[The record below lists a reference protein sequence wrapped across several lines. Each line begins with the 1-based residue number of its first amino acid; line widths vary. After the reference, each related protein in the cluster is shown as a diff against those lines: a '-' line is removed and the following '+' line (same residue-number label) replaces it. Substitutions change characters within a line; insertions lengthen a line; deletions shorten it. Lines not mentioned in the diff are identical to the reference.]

1 MLVHFI
7 CMVGTV
13 EIRKSLQSRFCSKIR
28 NFLLRTHYSNFS
40 YYRILMSYVVSAR
53 KYRPR
58 RFEDV
63 VGQEHITST
72 LKNALLSDKLAHA
85 FLFCGPRGVG
95 KTTCARLLA
104 KVINMPD
111 HKAALE
117 DGSYAETD
125 IDVSM
130 NIIEL
135 DAASNNSVDNI
146 RALTEQ
152 VRFQPQSGK
161 YKVFIIDEVHML
173 SQAAFNAFLKTLE
186 EPPPYAIFILATTE
200 KHKILPTILSRC
212 QLYDFRRIQ
221 ISDIV
226 QQLEQISLL
235 EGIQAEHDA
244 LYTIAEKAD
253 GAMRDALSIYDRIA
267 SASGGTLTYD
277 NVVDNLNLLD
287 HDSFFQAIDLILSE
301 EGNELL
307 LLLNN
312 VLKNGFE
319 GDTFMNGLCKHVRN
333 LMYCKQ
339 EPTQEILQVSPKLK
353 ERYLQQSDAIS
364 YSTIL
369 NVLSLAN
376 QADVDYPKAKD
387 KRLHIE
393 IALLKI
399 CYASRQN
406 TPISTQN
413 TAPTEKKNKKIITP
427 NSADSTPP
435 QPEPKSD
442 QPIVSQDPPAQDPPP
457 EKVEITSQKSS
468 NETTPKPPSS
478 AAPKALKISSIDDYI
493 SRASESINAKSN
505 TKKDV
510 TQAEAEA
517 VWTDYASS
525 LESPTLQTI
534 LKNVLIKTDI
544 NGIKVLVPS
553 SVAKEEI
560 QQEVQ
565 LYGIVRAYFNRQDLR
580 IEVEVDRSLFP
591 DSEIKTQR
599 KLTSAKDKYDHLIN
613 LNPVLDKLID
623 TLNLKPDQD

>member
-1 MLVHFI
+1 
-7 CMVGTV
+7 
-13 EIRKSLQSRFCSKIR
+13 
-28 NFLLRTHYSNFS
+28 
-40 YYRILMSYVVSAR
+40 MSYVVSAR

-72 LKNALLSDKLAHA
+72 LKNALMSDKLAHA

-117 DGSYAETD
+117 DGSYADTD

-226 QQLEQISLL
+226 QQLEQISEL

-267 SASGGTLTYD
+267 SASGGALTYD

-287 HDSFFQAIDLILSE
+287 YDSFFQATDLILSE
-301 EGNELL
+301 DGNGLL

-312 VLKNGFE
+312 ILKNGFE

-339 EPTQEILQVSPKLK
+339 EPTQQILQVSPKLK

-406 TPISTQN
+406 VPSSNQK

-427 NSADSTPP
+427 KSDDSTPP
-435 QPEPKSD
+435 PTESKNTIATEPT
-442 QPIVSQDPPAQDPPP
+442 VELAQAPVV
-457 EKVEITSQKSS
+457 EKVEITSKKIS
-468 NETTPKPPSS
+468 NEEEHRNNPPTTS
-478 AAPKALKISSIDDYI
+478 KALKISSIDDHI
-493 SRASESINAKSN
+493 SRANETISAKSVA
-505 TKKDV
+505 KKDV
-510 TQAEAEA
+510 TQAEAES
-517 VWTDYASS
+517 VWYDYASS
-525 LESPTLQTI
+525 LESPTLNTI
-534 LKNVLIKTDI
+534 LKNVLIKTDK

-565 LYGIVRAYFNRQDLR
+565 LYGIVRAYFNRNDLK
-580 IEVEVDRSLFP
+580 IEVIVDRSSFP

-599 KLTSAKDKYDHLIN
+599 KLVTAKEKYDHLIN
-613 LNPVLDKLID
+613 LNPDLDKLID
-623 TLNLKPDQD
+623 ALNLKPDQD

>member
-1 MLVHFI
+1 
-7 CMVGTV
+7 
-13 EIRKSLQSRFCSKIR
+13 
-28 NFLLRTHYSNFS
+28 
-40 YYRILMSYVVSAR
+40 MSYVVSAR

>member
-1 MLVHFI
+1 MA
-7 CMVGTV
+7 
-13 EIRKSLQSRFCSKIR
+13 
-28 NFLLRTHYSNFS
+28 
-40 YYRILMSYVVSAR
+40 YVVSAR

-72 LKNALLSDKLAHA
+72 LKNALMSDKLAHA

-111 HKAALE
+111 HKAALA
-117 DGSYAETD
+117 DGSYADTD
-125 IDVSM
+125 IDVSL

-135 DAASNNSVDNI
+135 DGASNNSVENM

-221 ISDIV
+221 IPDIV
-226 QQLEQISLL
+226 QQLEQISEL
-235 EGIQAEHDA
+235 EGIQVEHDA

-267 SASGGTLTYD
+267 SASDGALTYD
-277 NVVDNLNLLD
+277 KVVDNLNLLD
-287 HDSFFQAIDLILSE
+287 YDSFFQATDLILSE
-301 EGNELL
+301 DGNGLL

-312 VLKNGFE
+312 ILKNGFE
-319 GDTFMNGLCKHVRN
+319 GDTFMNGLSKHVRN

-339 EPTQEILQVSPKLK
+339 EPTQQILQVSPKLK

-406 TPISTQN
+406 VPSSHQKST
-413 TAPTEKKNKKIITP
+413 PTEKKNKKIITP
-427 NSADSTPP
+427 
-435 QPEPKSD
+435 KSD
-442 QPIVSQDPPAQDPPP
+442 DSAPSPTELKNNITTDVAAHSTRPPVV
-457 EKVEITSQKSS
+457 EKVEITSKKISIEE
-468 NETTPKPPSS
+468 NPKDIPP
-478 AAPKALKISSIDDYI
+478 APSKALKISSIDDHI
-493 SRASESINAKSN
+493 SRANETISAKSIAI
-505 TKKDV
+505 KDV
-510 TQAEAEA
+510 TQAEAES
-517 VWTDYASS
+517 VWNEYASS
-525 LESPTLQTI
+525 LESPTLNTI
-534 LKNVLIKTDI
+534 LKNVLIKTDN

-565 LYGIVRAYFNRQDLR
+565 LYSTVRAYFNRNDLR
-580 IEVEVDRSLFP
+580 IEVIVDRSSFP

-599 KLTSAKDKYDHLIN
+599 KLVTAKEKYDHLIN
-613 LNPVLDKLID
+613 LNPDLDKLID
-623 TLNLKPDQD
+623 ALNLKPDQD

>member
-1 MLVHFI
+1 
-7 CMVGTV
+7 
-13 EIRKSLQSRFCSKIR
+13 
-28 NFLLRTHYSNFS
+28 
-40 YYRILMSYVVSAR
+40 MSYVVSAR

-72 LKNALLSDKLAHA
+72 LTNALMSDKLAHA

-117 DGSYAETD
+117 DGSYADTD
-125 IDVSM
+125 IDISL

-226 QQLEQISLL
+226 QQLEHISEL
-235 EGIQAEHDA
+235 EGVKAEHDA

-267 SASGGTLTYD
+267 SASGGVLTYD

-287 HDSFFQAIDLILSE
+287 YDSFFQATDLILTE
-301 EGNELL
+301 DGNGLL
-307 LLLNN
+307 LLLDEI
-312 VLKNGFE
+312 LKNGFE

-339 EPTQEILQVSPKLK
+339 EPTQQILQVSPKLK
-353 ERYLQQSDAIS
+353 ERYLHQSDTIS

-369 NVLSLAN
+369 NILSLAN
-376 QADVDYPKAKD
+376 RADVDYPKAKD

-399 CYASRQN
+399 CYASRQEIPASEQK
-406 TPISTQN
+406 TV
-413 TAPTEKKNKKIITP
+413 PTEKKNKKIITP
-427 NSADSTPP
+427 KSAELSSAPIESKISPSTD
-435 QPEPKSD
+435 QPESPQKQS
-442 QPIVSQDPPAQDPPP
+442 PA
-457 EKVEITSQKSS
+457 ETVEITSQKSS
-468 NETTPKPPSS
+468 IEAKTPPTAPPISKS
-478 AAPKALKISSIDDYI
+478 LKISSIDDHI
-493 SRASESINAKSN
+493 SRASEAINAKSN
-505 TKKDV
+505 AKKEV
-510 TQAEAEA
+510 TQAEVEA
-517 VWTDYASS
+517 VWNEYASS
-525 LESPTLQTI
+525 LESPTLTTI
-534 LKNVLIKTDI
+534 LKNVLIKTDK
-544 NGIKVLVPS
+544 NDIKVLVPS

-565 LYGIVRAYFNRQDLR
+565 LYSTVRAYFNRHDQR
-580 IEVEVDRSLFP
+580 IEVLVDRSSFP

-599 KLTSAKDKYDHLIN
+599 KLVTAKEKYDHLVN
-613 LNPVLDKLID
+613 LNPDLDKLID
-623 TLNLKPDQD
+623 ALNLKPDQD

>member
-1 MLVHFI
+1 
-7 CMVGTV
+7 
-13 EIRKSLQSRFCSKIR
+13 
-28 NFLLRTHYSNFS
+28 
-40 YYRILMSYVVSAR
+40 MSYVVSAR

-72 LKNALLSDKLAHA
+72 LKNALMSDKLAHA

-117 DGSYAETD
+117 DGSYADTD

-226 QQLEQISLL
+226 QQLEQISEL

-267 SASGGTLTYD
+267 SASGGALTYD

-287 HDSFFQAIDLILSE
+287 YDSFFQATDLILSE
-301 EGNELL
+301 DGNGLL

-312 VLKNGFE
+312 ILKNGFE

-339 EPTQEILQVSPKLK
+339 EPTQQILQVSPKLK

-406 TPISTQN
+406 VPSSNQK

-427 NSADSTPP
+427 KSDDSTPP
-435 QPEPKSD
+435 PTESKNTIATEPT
-442 QPIVSQDPPAQDPPP
+442 VELAQAPVV
-457 EKVEITSQKSS
+457 EKVEITSKKIS
-468 NETTPKPPSS
+468 NEEEHRNNPPTIS
-478 AAPKALKISSIDDYI
+478 KALKISSIDDYI
-493 SRASESINAKSN
+493 SRANETISAKSVA
-505 TKKDV
+505 KKDV
-510 TQAEAEA
+510 TQAEAES
-517 VWTDYASS
+517 VWYDYASS
-525 LESPTLQTI
+525 LESPTLNTI
-534 LKNVLIKTDI
+534 LKNVLIKTDK
-544 NGIKVLVPS
+544 NGIKVFVPS

-565 LYGIVRAYFNRQDLR
+565 LYGIVRAYFNRNDLK
-580 IEVEVDRSLFP
+580 IEVIVDRSSFP

-599 KLTSAKDKYDHLIN
+599 KLVTAKEKYDHLIN
-613 LNPVLDKLID
+613 LNPDLDKLID
-623 TLNLKPDQD
+623 ALNLKPDQD

>member
-1 MLVHFI
+1 M
-7 CMVGTV
+7 
-13 EIRKSLQSRFCSKIR
+13 
-28 NFLLRTHYSNFS
+28 
-40 YYRILMSYVVSAR
+40 
-53 KYRPR
+53 
-58 RFEDV
+58 
-63 VGQEHITST
+63 
-72 LKNALLSDKLAHA
+72 SDKLAHA

-117 DGSYAETD
+117 DGSYADTD

-226 QQLEQISLL
+226 QQLEQISEL

-244 LYTIAEKAD
+244 VYTIAEKAD

-267 SASGGTLTYD
+267 SASGGALTYD

-287 HDSFFQAIDLILSE
+287 YDSFFQATDLILSE
-301 EGNELL
+301 DGNGLL

-312 VLKNGFE
+312 ILKNGFE

-339 EPTQEILQVSPKLK
+339 EPTQQILQVSPKLK

-406 TPISTQN
+406 VPSSNQK

-427 NSADSTPP
+427 KSDDSTPP
-435 QPEPKSD
+435 PTESKNTIATEPT
-442 QPIVSQDPPAQDPPP
+442 VELAQAPVV
-457 EKVEITSQKSS
+457 EKVEITSKKIS
-468 NETTPKPPSS
+468 NEEEHRNNPPTTS
-478 AAPKALKISSIDDYI
+478 KALKISSIDDHI
-493 SRASESINAKSN
+493 SRANETISAKSVA
-505 TKKDV
+505 KKDV
-510 TQAEAEA
+510 TQAEAES
-517 VWTDYASS
+517 VWYDYASS
-525 LESPTLQTI
+525 LESPTLNTI
-534 LKNVLIKTDI
+534 LKNVLIKTDK

-565 LYGIVRAYFNRQDLR
+565 LYGIVRAYFNRNDLK
-580 IEVEVDRSLFP
+580 IEVIVDRSSFP

-599 KLTSAKDKYDHLIN
+599 KLVTAKEKYDHLIN
-613 LNPVLDKLID
+613 LNPDLDKLID
-623 TLNLKPDQD
+623 ALNLKPDQD

>member
-1 MLVHFI
+1 M
-7 CMVGTV
+7 
-13 EIRKSLQSRFCSKIR
+13 
-28 NFLLRTHYSNFS
+28 
-40 YYRILMSYVVSAR
+40 
-53 KYRPR
+53 
-58 RFEDV
+58 
-63 VGQEHITST
+63 
-72 LKNALLSDKLAHA
+72 SDKLAHA

-117 DGSYAETD
+117 DGSYADTD

-226 QQLEQISLL
+226 QQLEQISEL

-267 SASGGTLTYD
+267 SASSGALTYD

-287 HDSFFQAIDLILSE
+287 YDSFFQATDLILSE
-301 EGNELL
+301 DGNGLL

-312 VLKNGFE
+312 ILKNGFE

-339 EPTQEILQVSPKLK
+339 EPTQQILQVSPKLK

-406 TPISTQN
+406 VPSSNQK

-427 NSADSTPP
+427 KSDDSTPP
-435 QPEPKSD
+435 PTESKNTIATEPT
-442 QPIVSQDPPAQDPPP
+442 VELAQAPVV
-457 EKVEITSQKSS
+457 EKVEITSKKIS
-468 NETTPKPPSS
+468 NEEEHRNNPPTTS
-478 AAPKALKISSIDDYI
+478 KALKISSIDDHI
-493 SRASESINAKSN
+493 SRANETISAKSVA
-505 TKKDV
+505 KKDV
-510 TQAEAEA
+510 TQAEAES
-517 VWTDYASS
+517 VWYDYASS
-525 LESPTLQTI
+525 LESPTLNTI
-534 LKNVLIKTDI
+534 LKNVLIKTDK

-565 LYGIVRAYFNRQDLR
+565 LYGIVRAYFNRNDLK
-580 IEVEVDRSLFP
+580 IEVIVDRSSFP

-599 KLTSAKDKYDHLIN
+599 KLVTAKEKYDHLIN
-613 LNPVLDKLID
+613 LNPDLDKLID
-623 TLNLKPDQD
+623 ALNLKPDQD

>member
-1 MLVHFI
+1 
-7 CMVGTV
+7 
-13 EIRKSLQSRFCSKIR
+13 
-28 NFLLRTHYSNFS
+28 
-40 YYRILMSYVVSAR
+40 MSYVVSAR

-72 LKNALLSDKLAHA
+72 LKNALMSDKLAHA

-117 DGSYAETD
+117 DGSYADTD

-226 QQLEQISLL
+226 QQLEQISEL

-267 SASGGTLTYD
+267 SASGGALTYD

-287 HDSFFQAIDLILSE
+287 YDSFFQATDLILSE
-301 EGNELL
+301 DGNGLL

-312 VLKNGFE
+312 ILKNGFE

-339 EPTQEILQVSPKLK
+339 EPTQQILQVSPKLK

-406 TPISTQN
+406 VPSSNQK

-427 NSADSTPP
+427 KSDDSTPP
-435 QPEPKSD
+435 PTESKNTIATEPT
-442 QPIVSQDPPAQDPPP
+442 VELAQAPVV
-457 EKVEITSQKSS
+457 EKVEITSKKIS
-468 NETTPKPPSS
+468 NEEEHRNNPPTTS
-478 AAPKALKISSIDDYI
+478 KALKISSIDDHI
-493 SRASESINAKSN
+493 SRANETISAKSVA
-505 TKKDV
+505 KKDV
-510 TQAEAEA
+510 TQAEAES
-517 VWTDYASS
+517 VWYDYASS
-525 LESPTLQTI
+525 LESPTLNTI
-534 LKNVLIKTDI
+534 LKNVLIKTDK

-565 LYGIVRAYFNRQDLR
+565 LYGIVRAYFNSNDLK
-580 IEVEVDRSLFP
+580 IEVIVDRSSFP

-599 KLTSAKDKYDHLIN
+599 KLVTAKEKYDHLIN
-613 LNPVLDKLID
+613 LNPDLDKLID
-623 TLNLKPDQD
+623 ALNLKPDQD

>member
-1 MLVHFI
+1 M
-7 CMVGTV
+7 
-13 EIRKSLQSRFCSKIR
+13 
-28 NFLLRTHYSNFS
+28 
-40 YYRILMSYVVSAR
+40 
-53 KYRPR
+53 
-58 RFEDV
+58 
-63 VGQEHITST
+63 
-72 LKNALLSDKLAHA
+72 SDKLAHA

-117 DGSYAETD
+117 DGSYADTD

-226 QQLEQISLL
+226 QQLEQISEL

-267 SASGGTLTYD
+267 SASGGALTYD

-287 HDSFFQAIDLILSE
+287 YDSFFQATDLILSE
-301 EGNELL
+301 DGNGLL

-312 VLKNGFE
+312 ILKNGFE

-339 EPTQEILQVSPKLK
+339 EPTQQILQVSPKLK

-406 TPISTQN
+406 VPSSNQK

-427 NSADSTPP
+427 KSDDSTPP
-435 QPEPKSD
+435 PTESKNTIATEPT
-442 QPIVSQDPPAQDPPP
+442 VELAQAPVV
-457 EKVEITSQKSS
+457 EKVEITSKKIS
-468 NETTPKPPSS
+468 NEEEHRNNPPTTS
-478 AAPKALKISSIDDYI
+478 KALKISSIDDHI
-493 SRASESINAKSN
+493 SRANETISAKSVA
-505 TKKDV
+505 KKDV
-510 TQAEAEA
+510 TQAEAES
-517 VWTDYASS
+517 VWYDYASS
-525 LESPTLQTI
+525 LESPTLNTI
-534 LKNVLIKTDI
+534 LKNVLIKTDK

-565 LYGIVRAYFNRQDLR
+565 LYGIVRAYFNRNDLR
-580 IEVEVDRSLFP
+580 IEVIVDRSSFP

-599 KLTSAKDKYDHLIN
+599 KLVTAKEKYDHLIN
-613 LNPVLDKLID
+613 LNPDLDKLID
-623 TLNLKPDQD
+623 ALNLKPDQD

>member
-1 MLVHFI
+1 M
-7 CMVGTV
+7 
-13 EIRKSLQSRFCSKIR
+13 
-28 NFLLRTHYSNFS
+28 
-40 YYRILMSYVVSAR
+40 
-53 KYRPR
+53 
-58 RFEDV
+58 
-63 VGQEHITST
+63 
-72 LKNALLSDKLAHA
+72 SDKLAHA

-117 DGSYAETD
+117 DGSYADTD

-226 QQLEQISLL
+226 QQLEQISEL

-267 SASGGTLTYD
+267 SASGGALTYN

-287 HDSFFQAIDLILSE
+287 YDSFFQATDFILSE
-301 EGNELL
+301 DGNGLL

-312 VLKNGFE
+312 ILKNGFE

-339 EPTQEILQVSPKLK
+339 EPTQQILQVSPKLK

-406 TPISTQN
+406 VPSSNQK

-427 NSADSTPP
+427 KSDDSTPP
-435 QPEPKSD
+435 PTESKNTIATEPT
-442 QPIVSQDPPAQDPPP
+442 VELAQAPVV
-457 EKVEITSQKSS
+457 EKVEITSKKIS
-468 NETTPKPPSS
+468 NEEEHRNNPPTTS
-478 AAPKALKISSIDDYI
+478 KALKISSIDDHI
-493 SRASESINAKSN
+493 SRANETISAKSVA
-505 TKKDV
+505 KKDV
-510 TQAEAEA
+510 TQAEAES
-517 VWTDYASS
+517 VWYDYASS
-525 LESPTLQTI
+525 LESPTLNTI
-534 LKNVLIKTDI
+534 LKNVLIKTDK
-544 NGIKVLVPS
+544 NGIKVFVPS

-565 LYGIVRAYFNRQDLR
+565 LYGIVRAYFNRNDLK
-580 IEVEVDRSLFP
+580 IEVIVDRSSFP

-599 KLTSAKDKYDHLIN
+599 KLVSAKEKYDHLVN
-613 LNPVLDKLID
+613 LNPDLDKLID
-623 TLNLKPDQD
+623 ALNLKPDQD

>member
-1 MLVHFI
+1 M
-7 CMVGTV
+7 
-13 EIRKSLQSRFCSKIR
+13 
-28 NFLLRTHYSNFS
+28 
-40 YYRILMSYVVSAR
+40 
-53 KYRPR
+53 
-58 RFEDV
+58 
-63 VGQEHITST
+63 GQEHITST
-72 LKNALLSDKLAHA
+72 LKNALMSDKLAHA

-117 DGSYAETD
+117 DGSYADTD

-186 EPPPYAIFILATTE
+186 EPPPYVIFILATTE

-226 QQLEQISLL
+226 QQLEQISEL

-267 SASGGTLTYD
+267 SASGGALTYD

-287 HDSFFQAIDLILSE
+287 YDSFFQATDLILSE
-301 EGNELL
+301 DGNGLL

-312 VLKNGFE
+312 ILKNGFE

-339 EPTQEILQVSPKLK
+339 EPTQQILQVSPKLK

-406 TPISTQN
+406 VPSSNQK

-427 NSADSTPP
+427 KSDDSTPP
-435 QPEPKSD
+435 PTESKNTIATEPT
-442 QPIVSQDPPAQDPPP
+442 VELAQAPVV
-457 EKVEITSQKSS
+457 EKVEITSKKIS
-468 NETTPKPPSS
+468 NEEEHRNNPPTTS
-478 AAPKALKISSIDDYI
+478 KALKISSIDDHI
-493 SRASESINAKSN
+493 SRANETISAKSVA
-505 TKKDV
+505 KKDV
-510 TQAEAEA
+510 TQAEAES
-517 VWTDYASS
+517 VWYDYASS
-525 LESPTLQTI
+525 LESPTLNTI
-534 LKNVLIKTDI
+534 LKNVLIKTDK

-565 LYGIVRAYFNRQDLR
+565 LYGIVRAYFNRNDLK
-580 IEVEVDRSLFP
+580 IEVIVDRSSFP

-599 KLTSAKDKYDHLIN
+599 KLVTAKEKYDHLIN
-613 LNPVLDKLID
+613 LNPDLDKLID
-623 TLNLKPDQD
+623 ALNLKPDQD

>member
-1 MLVHFI
+1 M
-7 CMVGTV
+7 
-13 EIRKSLQSRFCSKIR
+13 
-28 NFLLRTHYSNFS
+28 
-40 YYRILMSYVVSAR
+40 
-53 KYRPR
+53 
-58 RFEDV
+58 
-63 VGQEHITST
+63 
-72 LKNALLSDKLAHA
+72 SDKLAHA

-117 DGSYAETD
+117 DGSYADTD

-226 QQLEQISLL
+226 QQLEQISEL

-267 SASGGTLTYD
+267 SASGGALTYD

-287 HDSFFQAIDLILSE
+287 YDSFFQATDLILSE
-301 EGNELL
+301 DGNGLL

-312 VLKNGFE
+312 ILKNGFE

-339 EPTQEILQVSPKLK
+339 EPTQQILQVSPKLK

-406 TPISTQN
+406 VPSSNQK

-427 NSADSTPP
+427 KSDDSTPP
-435 QPEPKSD
+435 PTESKNTIATEPT
-442 QPIVSQDPPAQDPPP
+442 VELAQAPVV
-457 EKVEITSQKSS
+457 EKVEITSKKIS
-468 NETTPKPPSS
+468 NEEEHRNNPPTTS
-478 AAPKALKISSIDDYI
+478 KALKISSIDDHI
-493 SRASESINAKSN
+493 SRANETISAKSVA
-505 TKKDV
+505 KKDV
-510 TQAEAEA
+510 TQAEAES
-517 VWTDYASS
+517 VWYDYASS
-525 LESPTLQTI
+525 LESPTLNTI
-534 LKNVLIKTDI
+534 LKNVLIKTDK

-565 LYGIVRAYFNRQDLR
+565 LYGIVRAYFNSNDLK
-580 IEVEVDRSLFP
+580 IEVIVDRSSFP

-599 KLTSAKDKYDHLIN
+599 KLVTAKEKYDHLIN
-613 LNPVLDKLID
+613 LNPDLDKLID
-623 TLNLKPDQD
+623 ALNLKPDQD

>member
-1 MLVHFI
+1 
-7 CMVGTV
+7 
-13 EIRKSLQSRFCSKIR
+13 
-28 NFLLRTHYSNFS
+28 
-40 YYRILMSYVVSAR
+40 MSYVVSAR

-301 EGNELL
+301 EGNGLL

>member
-1 MLVHFI
+1 
-7 CMVGTV
+7 
-13 EIRKSLQSRFCSKIR
+13 
-28 NFLLRTHYSNFS
+28 
-40 YYRILMSYVVSAR
+40 MSYVVSAR

-72 LKNALLSDKLAHA
+72 LKNALMSDKLAHA

-117 DGSYAETD
+117 DGSYADTD

-226 QQLEQISLL
+226 QQLEQISEL
-235 EGIQAEHDA
+235 EGVQAEHDA

-267 SASGGTLTYD
+267 SASGGALTYD

-287 HDSFFQAIDLILSE
+287 YDSFFQATDLILSE
-301 EGNELL
+301 DGNGLL

-312 VLKNGFE
+312 ILKNGFE

-339 EPTQEILQVSPKLK
+339 EPTQQILQVSPKLK

-406 TPISTQN
+406 VPSSNQK

-427 NSADSTPP
+427 KSDDSTPP
-435 QPEPKSD
+435 PTESKNTIATEPT
-442 QPIVSQDPPAQDPPP
+442 VELAQAPVV
-457 EKVEITSQKSS
+457 EKVEITSKKIS
-468 NETTPKPPSS
+468 NEEEHRNNPPTTS
-478 AAPKALKISSIDDYI
+478 KALKISSIDDHI
-493 SRASESINAKSN
+493 SRANETISAKSVA
-505 TKKDV
+505 KKDV
-510 TQAEAEA
+510 TQAEAES
-517 VWTDYASS
+517 VWYDYASS
-525 LESPTLQTI
+525 LESPTLNTI
-534 LKNVLIKTDI
+534 LKNVLIKTDK

-565 LYGIVRAYFNRQDLR
+565 LYGIVRAYFNRNDLK
-580 IEVEVDRSLFP
+580 IEVIVDRSSFP

-599 KLTSAKDKYDHLIN
+599 KLVTAKEKYDHLIN
-613 LNPVLDKLID
+613 LNPDLDKLID
-623 TLNLKPDQD
+623 ALNLKPDQD

>member
-1 MLVHFI
+1 
-7 CMVGTV
+7 
-13 EIRKSLQSRFCSKIR
+13 
-28 NFLLRTHYSNFS
+28 
-40 YYRILMSYVVSAR
+40 MSYVVSAR

-72 LKNALLSDKLAHA
+72 LKNALMSDKLAHA

-117 DGSYAETD
+117 DGSYADTD

-226 QQLEQISLL
+226 QQLEQISEL

-267 SASGGTLTYD
+267 SASGGALTYD

-287 HDSFFQAIDLILSE
+287 YDSFFQATDLILSE
-301 EGNELL
+301 DGNGLL

-312 VLKNGFE
+312 ILKNGFE

-339 EPTQEILQVSPKLK
+339 EPTQQILQVSPKLK

-406 TPISTQN
+406 VPSSNQK

-427 NSADSTPP
+427 KSDDSTPP
-435 QPEPKSD
+435 PTESKNTIATEPT
-442 QPIVSQDPPAQDPPP
+442 VELAQAPVV
-457 EKVEITSQKSS
+457 EKVEITSKKIS
-468 NETTPKPPSS
+468 NEEEHRNNPPTTS
-478 AAPKALKISSIDDYI
+478 KALKISSIDDHI
-493 SRASESINAKSN
+493 SRANETISAKSVA
-505 TKKDV
+505 KKDV
-510 TQAEAEA
+510 TQAEAES
-517 VWTDYASS
+517 VWYDYVSS
-525 LESPTLQTI
+525 LESPTLNTI
-534 LKNVLIKTDI
+534 LKNVLIKTDK
-544 NGIKVLVPS
+544 NGIKVLVLS

-565 LYGIVRAYFNRQDLR
+565 LYGIVRAYFNRNDLK
-580 IEVEVDRSLFP
+580 IEVIVDRSSFP

-599 KLTSAKDKYDHLIN
+599 KLVTAKEKYDHLVN
-613 LNPVLDKLID
+613 LNPDLDKLID
-623 TLNLKPDQD
+623 ALNLKPDQD

>member
-1 MLVHFI
+1 M
-7 CMVGTV
+7 
-13 EIRKSLQSRFCSKIR
+13 
-28 NFLLRTHYSNFS
+28 
-40 YYRILMSYVVSAR
+40 
-53 KYRPR
+53 
-58 RFEDV
+58 
-63 VGQEHITST
+63 
-72 LKNALLSDKLAHA
+72 SDKLAHA

-117 DGSYAETD
+117 DGSYADTD

-226 QQLEQISLL
+226 QQLEQISEL

-267 SASGGTLTYD
+267 SASGGALTYD

-287 HDSFFQAIDLILSE
+287 YDSFFQATDLILSE
-301 EGNELL
+301 DGNGLL

-312 VLKNGFE
+312 ILKNGFE

-339 EPTQEILQVSPKLK
+339 EPTQPILQVSPKLK

-406 TPISTQN
+406 VPSSNQK

-427 NSADSTPP
+427 KSDDSTPP
-435 QPEPKSD
+435 PTESKNTIATEPT
-442 QPIVSQDPPAQDPPP
+442 VELAQAPVV
-457 EKVEITSQKSS
+457 EKVEITSKKIS
-468 NETTPKPPSS
+468 NEEEHRNNPPTTS
-478 AAPKALKISSIDDYI
+478 KALKISSIDDHI
-493 SRASESINAKSN
+493 SRANETISAKSVA
-505 TKKDV
+505 KKDV
-510 TQAEAEA
+510 TQAEAES
-517 VWTDYASS
+517 VWYDYASS
-525 LESPTLQTI
+525 LESPTLNTI
-534 LKNVLIKTDI
+534 LKNVLIKTDK

-565 LYGIVRAYFNRQDLR
+565 LYGIVRAYFNRNDLK
-580 IEVEVDRSLFP
+580 IEVIVDRSSFP

-599 KLTSAKDKYDHLIN
+599 KLVTAKEKYDHLIN
-613 LNPVLDKLID
+613 LNPDLDKLID
-623 TLNLKPDQD
+623 ALNLKPDQD

>member
-1 MLVHFI
+1 M
-7 CMVGTV
+7 
-13 EIRKSLQSRFCSKIR
+13 
-28 NFLLRTHYSNFS
+28 
-40 YYRILMSYVVSAR
+40 
-53 KYRPR
+53 
-58 RFEDV
+58 
-63 VGQEHITST
+63 
-72 LKNALLSDKLAHA
+72 SDKLAHA

-117 DGSYAETD
+117 DGSYADTD

-226 QQLEQISLL
+226 QQLEQISEL

-267 SASGGTLTYD
+267 SASGGALTYD

-287 HDSFFQAIDLILSE
+287 YDSFFQATDLILSE
-301 EGNELL
+301 DGNGLL

-312 VLKNGFE
+312 ILKNGFE

-339 EPTQEILQVSPKLK
+339 EPTQQILQVSPKLK

-406 TPISTQN
+406 VPSSNQK

-427 NSADSTPP
+427 KSDDSTPP
-435 QPEPKSD
+435 PTESKNTIATEPT
-442 QPIVSQDPPAQDPPP
+442 VELAQAPVV
-457 EKVEITSQKSS
+457 EKVEITSKKIS
-468 NETTPKPPSS
+468 NEEEHRNNPPTTS
-478 AAPKALKISSIDDYI
+478 KALKISSIDDHI
-493 SRASESINAKSN
+493 SRANETISAKSVA
-505 TKKDV
+505 KKDV
-510 TQAEAEA
+510 TQAEAES
-517 VWTDYASS
+517 VWYDYASS
-525 LESPTLQTI
+525 LESPTLNTI
-534 LKNVLIKTDI
+534 LKNVLIKTDK

-565 LYGIVRAYFNRQDLR
+565 LYGIVRAYFNRNDLK
-580 IEVEVDRSLFP
+580 IEVIVDRSSFP

-599 KLTSAKDKYDHLIN
+599 KLVTAKEKYDHLIN
-613 LNPVLDKLID
+613 LNPDLDKLID
-623 TLNLKPDQD
+623 ALNLKPDQD